1 MSLRTYAYVVVARAT
16 QRFAPTGLGVSRA
29 PEDTQADHHQKN
41 RSGSC
46 ASSCPY
52 GGCPGRHLGGLSAC
66 GRHYW
71 AYICSSNLLLTVSV
85 TALCHSSAAVQWL
98 ILVSSLIRLHG
109 APGTHS
115 WCATCNRYLAA
126 ARSGRAM
133 FQLRMRCHSIACY
146 PQLLD
151 AEWGLFDDTRHTV
164 SPRSSATSNPPDR
177 STAKPTGLPRAWSF
191 ASRKPVTTSCAGPLG
206 FPPLNGTNTTL

>member
-71 AYICSSNLLLTVSV
+71 AYICSSNLLLSVSV
-85 TALCHSSAAVQWL
+85 TAFCHSSGAVQWL

-115 WCATCNRYLAA
+115 WCATCNRYWQRPALVEPCSNYGCDAI
-126 ARSGRAM
+126 RSPVILNCWMQNGDYSTTPATRCLRGRPLPAI
-133 FQLRMRCHSIACY
+133 RR
-146 PQLLD
+146 
-151 AEWGLFDDTRHTV
+151 T
-164 SPRSSATSNPPDR
+164 DR
-177 STAKPTGLPRAWSF
+177 LPNQPAFRAPGRLHRGS
-191 ASRKPVTTSCAGPLG
+191 L
-206 FPPLNGTNTTL
+206 